1 MRDELISQ
9 FIDDELDLDEKIEF
23 VQAVQRGG
31 DFGATA
37 VELLAQEKLLRAV
50 PKAPAVRAPWNAGP
64 WLKGLAAAA
73 VAIAALWLGWP
84 AQQPELAA
92 QRFVIYAPQA
102 SRVEIIGSFSDFK
115 PLRMQ
120 PAGGYW
126 VANLKLAPGEYRYSF
141 RVDGSQDLPDP
152 TVASREQDDFG
163 GANTII
169 NLGGSI

>member
-23 VQAVQRGG
+23 VQAVQQEGE
-31 DFGATA
+31 FGATT
-37 VELLAQEKLLRAV
+37 VELLVQEKLLRAV
-50 PKAPAVRAPWNAGP
+50 PEAPAVRAPWKAGP
-64 WLKGLAAAA
+64 WLKGLAVAAA
-73 VAIAALWLGWP
+73 VCGVVWLGWP
-84 AQQPELAA
+84 AQQPEPQT

-102 SRVEIIGSFSDFK
+102 SQVEIIGSFSDFK
-115 PLRMQ
+115 PVRMQ
-120 PAGGYW
+120 AAGGYW

-141 RVDGSQDLPDP
+141 RLDGSQDLPDP

-163 GANTII
+163 GVNTIL

>member
-9 FIDDELDLDEKIEF
+9 FIDDELNLDEKIEF

-31 DFGATA
+31 EFGATA
-37 VELLAQEKLLRAV
+37 VDLLEQEKMLRAV
-50 PKAPAVRAPWNAGP
+50 PSAPALRSPWNARP

-73 VAIAALWLGWP
+73 VAGLVVWLGWP
-84 AQQPELAA
+84 TQQPELET
-92 QRFVIYAPQA
+92 QRFVIYAPTA
-102 SRVEIIGSFSDFK
+102 ERVELIGSFSDFR
-115 PLRMQ
+115 PVGMR

-126 VANLKLAPGEYRYSF
+126 VATLRLAPGEYRYSF
-141 RVDGSQDLPDP
+141 RLDGRQDLPDP

-163 GANTII
+163 GANTIL

>member
-1 MRDELISQ
+1 MKDELISQ

-23 VQAVQRGG
+23 VQAVQQDG

-37 VELLAQEKLLRAV
+37 VDLLAQEKLLRAV
-50 PKAPAVRAPWNAGP
+50 PPAPAVRRPWNAGP
-64 WLKGLAAAA
+64 WLKGLAVAAA
-73 VAIAALWLGWP
+73 VCGVVWLGWP

-102 SRVEIIGSFSDFK
+102 ERVEIIGSFSDFK
-115 PLRMQ
+115 PVSMR

-126 VANLKLAPGEYRYSF
+126 VATLRLKPGEYRYSF
-141 RVDGSQDLPDP
+141 RLDGRQNLPDP

-163 GANTII
+163 GANTIL